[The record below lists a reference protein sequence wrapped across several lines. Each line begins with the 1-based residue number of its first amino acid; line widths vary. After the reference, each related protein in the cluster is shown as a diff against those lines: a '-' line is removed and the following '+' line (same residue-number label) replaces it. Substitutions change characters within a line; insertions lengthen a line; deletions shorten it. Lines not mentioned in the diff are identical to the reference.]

1 MKKVQLGTVIHSL
14 NTGLNPRKFFQ
25 LNTPDAE
32 FYYVTIKEMVDG
44 KIVYNENTD
53 RLNENALQLC
63 NRRSNLEKGDVLFSG
78 TGTIGKTVVLTE
90 TPTTWNIK
98 EGVYT
103 IKPKQDLLNSNYL
116 SYVLSSESIK
126 NNYMTNVAG
135 GTVKSLK
142 MADLEK
148 TEIPLP
154 PLPEQQKIVAELD
167 TIQSAIDSKKQQLAL
182 LDEAVK
188 SRFIE
193 MFGNPQCISNNWKVN
208 PLSDYCIV
216 NPKKSE
222 LGPIPDDYELSFIPM
237 QSVSE
242 NGDVDTSSI
251 KHYKD
256 VKTGFTYFR
265 ENDVLFAK
273 ITPCME
279 NGKGGVAR
287 KLKNQIGFGSTEF
300 HVLRPIET
308 ISNSEWIY
316 RLTTFKTFRKDAE
329 NNMTGS
335 AGQRRTPKEFFDKYK
350 VGLPPIELQNDF
362 ATFVQQIDKSKFV
375 IKQQIVDLQELLN
388 SKMQE
393 YFS

>member
-1 MKKVQLGTVIHSL
+1 MKFTDCIEIVGSKPTLYEGTKQYVS
-14 NTGLNPRKFFQ
+14 TGAVEEYFINEKSIEEYSYKERPSRADLVGKSGDILFAKM
-25 LNTPDAE
+25 AE
-32 FYYVTIKEMVDG
+32 TKKTLILDKET
-44 KIVYNENTD
+44 ENY
-53 RLNENALQLC
+53 
-63 NRRSNLEKGDVLFSG
+63 LFS
-78 TGTIGKTVVLTE
+78 TGFFAIRPKNGILT
-90 TPTTWNIK
+90 TK
-98 EGVYT
+98 CLYY
-103 IKPKQDLLNSNYL
+103 LLNSKNFL
-116 SYVLSSESIK
+116 NQKDKNSSGATQKAI
-126 NNYMTNVAG
+126 TNAG
-135 GTVKSLK
+135 
-142 MADLEK
+142 LEK
-148 TEIPLP
+148 INVNIPLFFK
-154 PLPEQQKIVAELD
+154 QDQIVKQFDLLTDIIKKYQSQLKKLD
-167 TIQSAIDSKKQQLAL
+167 TLI
-182 LDEAVK
+182 K

-193 MFGNPQCISNNWKVN
+193 MFGNPQCILNNWKVN

-222 LGPIPDDYELSFIPM
+222 LEPIPDDYELSFIPM

-287 KLKNQIGFGSTEF
+287 KLKNQIGFGSTKF

-362 ATFVQQIDKSKFV
+362 AAFVQQIDKSKFENNY
-375 IKQQIVDLQELLN
+375 KELVA
-388 SKMQE
+388 
-393 YFS
+393 

>member
-1 MKKVQLGTVIHSL
+1 MRDWKTVRLGDVCEIVNGFAFDSKLFNTDKKGIPLIRIRDVIRGFSETYTTENADSRFLVKVGDLLIGMDGEFNCSLWKSEDSFLNQRVCKIVPNLELINKDYVYYGLKGKLKEIEDKTSFVTVKHISSKQIENIVLKYPPLETQQQIVVQLDKCT
-14 NTGLNPRKFFQ
+14 
-25 LNTPDAE
+25 
-32 FYYVTIKEMVDG
+32 
-44 KIVYNENTD
+44 
-53 RLNENALQLC
+53 ALIANQKQI
-63 NRRSNLEKGDVLFSG
+63 LEK
-78 TGTIGKTVVLTE
+78 
-90 TPTTWNIK
+90 
-98 EGVYT
+98 Y
-103 IKPKQDLLNSNYL
+103 
-116 SYVLSSESIK
+116 
-126 NNYMTNVAG
+126 
-135 GTVKSLK
+135 
-142 MADLEK
+142 
-148 TEIPLP
+148 
-154 PLPEQQKIVAELD
+154 D
-167 TIQSAIDSKKQQLAL
+167 TLI
-182 LDEAVK
+182 K

-256 VKTGFTYFR
+256 VKTGFTYFK

-362 ATFVQQIDKSKFV
+362 AAFVHQIDKSKF
-375 IKQQIVDLQELLN
+375 
-388 SKMQE
+388 E
-393 YFS
+393 YTYTGVAA

>member
-1 MKKVQLGTVIHSL
+1 MIMNGKWQTVKLGDVFTLQMGKTPDRNKLSYFSKVGNKWISIADITKSDKFIKETKECITDVAVQESGIKKIPQNTVIMSFKL
-14 NTGLNPRKFFQ
+14 
-25 LNTPDAE
+25 
-32 FYYVTIKEMVDG
+32 
-44 KIVYNENTD
+44 
-53 RLNENALQLC
+53 
-63 NRRSNLEKGDVLFSG
+63 S
-78 TGTIGKTVVLTE
+78 IGKTAITTE
-90 TPTTWNIK
+90 ECYSNEAIMAFLPN
-98 EGVYT
+98 GLC
-103 IKPKQDLLNSNYL
+103 DFDNNYL
-116 SYVLSSESIK
+116 YHLFSNKNWSEGSNKAVKGITLNKESLS
-126 NNYMTNVAG
+126 NVY
-135 GTVKSLK
+135 
-142 MADLEK
+142 
-148 TEIPLP
+148 IPLP
-154 PLPEQQKIVAELD
+154 PLETQQKIAAVLD
-167 TIQSAIDSKKQQLAL
+167 KVQKIISESKAILEKYDTLI
-182 LDEAVK
+182 K

-362 ATFVQQIDKSKFV
+362 AAFIQQIDKSKFAV
-375 IKQQIVDLQELLN
+375 QKSLEKAETLYKSL
-388 SKMQE
+388 MQE
-393 YFS
+393 YFA

>member
-1 MKKVQLGTVIHSL
+1 
-14 NTGLNPRKFFQ
+14 
-25 LNTPDAE
+25 
-32 FYYVTIKEMVDG
+32 MVFPLSH
-44 KIVYNENTD
+44 N
-53 RLNENALQLC
+53 
-63 NRRSNLEKGDVLFSG
+63 F
-78 TGTIGKTVVLTE
+78 
-90 TPTTWNIK
+90 
-98 EGVYT
+98 
-103 IKPKQDLLNSNYL
+103 DLL
-116 SYVLSSESIK
+116 I
-126 NNYMTNVAG
+126 
-135 GTVKSLK
+135 
-142 MADLEK
+142 
-148 TEIPLP
+148 
-154 PLPEQQKIVAELD
+154 
-167 TIQSAIDSKKQQLAL
+167 
-182 LDEAVK
+182 K

-193 MFGNPQCISNNWKVN
+193 MFGKLQCISNNWKVN

-316 RLTTFKTFRKDAE
+316 RLTTFKTFRKD
-329 NNMTGS
+329 
-335 AGQRRTPKEFFDKYK
+335 
-350 VGLPPIELQNDF
+350 
-362 ATFVQQIDKSKFV
+362 
-375 IKQQIVDLQELLN
+375 
-388 SKMQE
+388 
-393 YFS
+393 

>member
-1 MKKVQLGTVIHSL
+1 
-14 NTGLNPRKFFQ
+14 
-25 LNTPDAE
+25 
-32 FYYVTIKEMVDG
+32 
-44 KIVYNENTD
+44 
-53 RLNENALQLC
+53 
-63 NRRSNLEKGDVLFSG
+63 
-78 TGTIGKTVVLTE
+78 
-90 TPTTWNIK
+90 
-98 EGVYT
+98 
-103 IKPKQDLLNSNYL
+103 
-116 SYVLSSESIK
+116 
-126 NNYMTNVAG
+126 
-135 GTVKSLK
+135 
-142 MADLEK
+142 
-148 TEIPLP
+148 
-154 PLPEQQKIVAELD
+154 
-167 TIQSAIDSKKQQLAL
+167 
-182 LDEAVK
+182 
-188 SRFIE
+188 

-362 ATFVQQIDKSKFV
+362 AAFVHQIDKSKFE
-375 IKQQIVDLQELLN
+375 IWLTLQNYGIIE
-388 SKMQE
+388 KRV
-393 YFS
+393 F

>member
-1 MKKVQLGTVIHSL
+1 
-14 NTGLNPRKFFQ
+14 
-25 LNTPDAE
+25 
-32 FYYVTIKEMVDG
+32 
-44 KIVYNENTD
+44 
-53 RLNENALQLC
+53 
-63 NRRSNLEKGDVLFSG
+63 
-78 TGTIGKTVVLTE
+78 
-90 TPTTWNIK
+90 
-98 EGVYT
+98 
-103 IKPKQDLLNSNYL
+103 
-116 SYVLSSESIK
+116 
-126 NNYMTNVAG
+126 
-135 GTVKSLK
+135 
-142 MADLEK
+142 
-148 TEIPLP
+148 
-154 PLPEQQKIVAELD
+154 
-167 TIQSAIDSKKQQLAL
+167 
-182 LDEAVK
+182 
-188 SRFIE
+188 

-308 ISNSEWIY
+308 ISDSEWIY

-362 ATFVQQIDKSKFV
+362 ASFVQQIDKSKFAV
-375 IKQQIVDLQELLN
+375 QQSLEKAETLYKSL
-388 SKMQE
+388 MQK
-393 YFS
+393 YFN

>member
-1 MKKVQLGTVIHSL
+1 
-14 NTGLNPRKFFQ
+14 
-25 LNTPDAE
+25 
-32 FYYVTIKEMVDG
+32 
-44 KIVYNENTD
+44 
-53 RLNENALQLC
+53 
-63 NRRSNLEKGDVLFSG
+63 
-78 TGTIGKTVVLTE
+78 
-90 TPTTWNIK
+90 
-98 EGVYT
+98 
-103 IKPKQDLLNSNYL
+103 
-116 SYVLSSESIK
+116 
-126 NNYMTNVAG
+126 
-135 GTVKSLK
+135 
-142 MADLEK
+142 
-148 TEIPLP
+148 
-154 PLPEQQKIVAELD
+154 
-167 TIQSAIDSKKQQLAL
+167 
-182 LDEAVK
+182 
-188 SRFIE
+188 

-362 ATFVQQIDKSKFV
+362 ATFVQQIDKSKFE
-375 IKQQIVDLQELLN
+375 IWRYLK
-388 SKMQE
+388 
-393 YFS
+393 FSDIMKRIGSILYD

>member
-1 MKKVQLGTVIHSL
+1 
-14 NTGLNPRKFFQ
+14 
-25 LNTPDAE
+25 
-32 FYYVTIKEMVDG
+32 
-44 KIVYNENTD
+44 
-53 RLNENALQLC
+53 
-63 NRRSNLEKGDVLFSG
+63 
-78 TGTIGKTVVLTE
+78 
-90 TPTTWNIK
+90 
-98 EGVYT
+98 
-103 IKPKQDLLNSNYL
+103 
-116 SYVLSSESIK
+116 
-126 NNYMTNVAG
+126 
-135 GTVKSLK
+135 
-142 MADLEK
+142 
-148 TEIPLP
+148 
-154 PLPEQQKIVAELD
+154 
-167 TIQSAIDSKKQQLAL
+167 
-182 LDEAVK
+182 
-188 SRFIE
+188 
-193 MFGNPQCISNNWKVN
+193 MFGNPQCISNNWEVK

-287 KLKNQIGFGSTEF
+287 NLKNQIGFGSTEF

-350 VGLPPIELQNDF
+350 VGLPPIELQNEF
-362 ATFVQQIDKSKFV
+362 STFVQQIDKSKF
-375 IKQQIVDLQELLN
+375 
-388 SKMQE
+388 E
-393 YFS
+393 YTYTGVAA

>member
-1 MKKVQLGTVIHSL
+1 MSEWKTVRLGDMLKTSSGGTPSKKNNDYYHNGNIPWILSGDISQEHITKANNFITQLGLDNSSA
-14 NTGLNPRKFFQ
+14 KFFPKGTVLVAMYGATVGQ
-25 LNTPDAE
+25 VGILDIEATTNQAICGIFPDNHFSTNYL
-32 FYYVTIKEMVDG
+32 FYFCKSQKEH
-44 KIVYNENTD
+44 
-53 RLNENALQLC
+53 
-63 NRRSNLEKGDVLFSG
+63 
-78 TGTIGKTVVLTE
+78 
-90 TPTTWNIK
+90 
-98 EGVYT
+98 
-103 IKPKQDLLNSNYL
+103 LLNLAIGGAQPNISQ
-116 SYVLSSESIK
+116 EIIK
-126 NNYMTNVAG
+126 N
-135 GTVKSLK
+135 LQ
-142 MADLEK
+142 
-148 TEIPLP
+148 IPLP
-154 PLPEQQKIVAELD
+154 PLETQEQIATQLD
-167 TIQSAIDSKKQQLAL
+167 KCTTIIAKYKQMLEKYDML
-182 LDEAVK
+182 IK

-256 VKTGFTYFR
+256 VKIGFTYFR

-362 ATFVQQIDKSKFV
+362 AAFVQQIDKSKFAV
-375 IKQQIVDLQELLN
+375 QKSLEKAETLYKSL
-388 SKMQE
+388 MQE
-393 YFS
+393 YFG

>member
-1 MKKVQLGTVIHSL
+1 MKYLKLSEICNPKQWKTLSTEQLLDKGFPVYGANGKIGYYSTYNHELPTIMITCRGATCGSINISEPKSWINGNAMCLDNLSSDVSLKYLAFYLQNYNFNHVISGSAQPQITREGLEKVKVKVYAKELQEKISIQLDKVQ
-14 NTGLNPRKFFQ
+14 
-25 LNTPDAE
+25 
-32 FYYVTIKEMVDG
+32 
-44 KIVYNENTD
+44 KIISESK
-53 RLNENALQLC
+53 AI
-63 NRRSNLEKGDVLFSG
+63 LEK
-78 TGTIGKTVVLTE
+78 
-90 TPTTWNIK
+90 
-98 EGVYT
+98 Y
-103 IKPKQDLLNSNYL
+103 
-116 SYVLSSESIK
+116 
-126 NNYMTNVAG
+126 
-135 GTVKSLK
+135 
-142 MADLEK
+142 
-148 TEIPLP
+148 
-154 PLPEQQKIVAELD
+154 D
-167 TIQSAIDSKKQQLAL
+167 TLI
-182 LDEAVK
+182 K

-362 ATFVQQIDKSKFV
+362 AAFVQQIDKSKFEME
-375 IKQQIVDLQELLN
+375 KIVKLCYTTL
-388 SKMQE
+388 M
-393 YFS
+393 